1 MASGGFAYASASVT
15 YHAADYGTN
24 YDWALAL
31 HRARVT
37 AFLRASYRGGVV
49 SPGEFNG
56 LWDSEDPASYGSI
69 RAQIAENIEYDPV
82 GHPGLTTT
90 AYIQDVN
97 GRRRIPLL

>member
-37 AFLRASYRGGVV
+37 AFLRASPADLANAAAKIEKTFRKRGLSRVNVGADADDKMFFLHKLILTLCCI
-49 SPGEFNG
+49 SITK
-56 LWDSEDPASYGSI
+56 PAP
-69 RAQIAENIEYDPV
+69 AQ
-82 GHPGLTTT
+82 
-90 AYIQDVN
+90 
-97 GRRRIPLL
+97 